1 MPTPFPTPRSPAPL
15 GSDPLSGG
23 PMRARIVTLCAAP
36 LALAL
41 AGAAPAHPALA
52 HPASAGGSS
61 RHAENWF
68 GHQAHPLAHALAR
81 AARTSTRF
89 AEVPLVSDVVGKAA
103 VTDPKLVNPWG
114 LAMGATLWVSNAG
127 TGTATVYTGG
137 AGTAKKAPTTVAI
150 PGGTPTGQVAYTGNA
165 FTIKGKT
172 GTAPAS
178 FVFSSPSGAITAWS
192 AKADPDNAVIAAFT
206 RGADYKGLALMN
218 TNRGTFLL
226 APSFSH
232 RRVHVFDED
241 FRRVRLS
248 DRQFRDPSLPA
259 RYSPFNVEIV
269 GDSVMVAYARRD
281 PGTGK
286 PVAGRGNGFVSVFA
300 ADGRFVRRLASRG
313 PLNAPWAMTLAP
325 QGFGAYAG
333 ALLVGNF
340 GDGWINAY
348 NPRTGRYLG
357 PLRRADGGAIALE
370 GLWDLEPG
378 TAGNGGTD
386 AVWFSAGISKAR
398 HGLLGLIRPAGATP
412 APAAARPPSP
422 SPSSS
427 ATHRHGGG
435 YGY

>member
-1 MPTPFPTPRSPAPL
+1 
-15 GSDPLSGG
+15 
-23 PMRARIVTLCAAP
+23 MRARIVTLCAAP

-52 HPASAGGSS
+52 HPVSATGSS
-61 RHAENWF
+61 RHAESRS
-68 GHQAHPLAHALAR
+68 GHQAHPLTHPLTRPPAR

-89 AEVPLVSDVVGKAA
+89 AEVPLVSDVAGKAA

-137 AGTAKKAPTTVAI
+137 AGGAGTARKAPTTVAI

-165 FTIKGKT
+165 FTIKGKA

-248 DRQFRDPSLPA
+248 NRQFRDPSLPA

-286 PVAGRGNGFVSVFA
+286 PVAGRGNGFVSVFT

-313 PLNAPWAMTLAP
+313 ALNAPWAMALAP

-357 PLRRADGGAIALE
+357 PLRRADGGAIAVE

-378 TAGNGGTD
+378 TAGNGGAD

-412 APAAARPPSP
+412 APAAAPSP
-422 SPSSS
+422 SASPSPS
-427 ATHRHGGG
+427 ATHRHGSGQKSG

>member
-1 MPTPFPTPRSPAPL
+1 
-15 GSDPLSGG
+15 
-23 PMRARIVTLCAAP
+23 MRARIVTLCAAP

-52 HPASAGGSS
+52 HPASAAGSS
-61 RHAENWF
+61 RHAESRS
-68 GHQAHPLAHALAR
+68 GHQAHPLAHTLARPPARPLAR

-89 AEVPLVSDVVGKAA
+89 AEVPLVSDVAGKAA

-137 AGTAKKAPTTVAI
+137 AGGAGTARKSPTTVAI

-165 FTIKGKT
+165 FTIKGKA

-259 RYSPFNVEIV
+259 RYAPFNVEIV

-286 PVAGRGNGFVSVFA
+286 PVAGRGNGFVSVFT

-357 PLRRADGGAIALE
+357 PLRRADGGAIAVE

-378 TAGNGGTD
+378 TAGNGGAD

-398 HGLLGLIRPAGATP
+398 HGLLGLIRPSGATP
-412 APAAARPPSP
+412 APAATRSP
-422 SPSSS
+422 SPS

-435 YGY
+435 PKSGYGY